1 MAAATSR
8 TVKAGQSAKTTKTGP
23 AAKSAATPA
32 PAGKSAKAASKTAAK
47 AAPSA
52 PPAKTA
58 SKAAA
63 KTAPKTAAAKSLAP
77 APASPSAAKSPAR
90 PSSAPAAAPSA
101 ARTNPPAGMPAGVP
115 AGPARPATGVRP
127 PVTPRP
133 AGTTG
138 LGSGDAS
145 QVARP
150 GLTPARPAVAPARP
164 GVAPGRPAVGQ
175 PRPVAPSA
183 VPSVRL
189 GIRVGTGKWS
199 YEPVPDWGR
208 GPGGVPE
215 FGTVS
220 GIACDSKDN
229 VYVFQRTI
237 EPCVLVFNPD
247 GSLLRKFGADTFR
260 NPHGIWIGPDAT
272 RRGEEVALL
281 TDRDLHQVVK
291 YTLEGRKLAT
301 WGAAY
306 REPGDAGQP
315 FNQPARATLG
325 PRGEMYVADGYGQYR
340 VHQFSPEG
348 ELAHSWGK
356 RGKGPGEFG
365 WPVHHALLDPR
376 GRLIVSDRGN
386 NRLQLFS
393 PRGKYQGEWT
403 DLDMPQDYVITRENE
418 IMLCEGSAK
427 RIAVLDLDGNVLA
440 RWGEGGSR
448 PGQFAASPHSL
459 WVDSRGDLYVGEVI
473 DPNRLTK
480 FVRR

>member
-1 MAAATSR
+1 M
-8 TVKAGQSAKTTKTGP
+8 
-23 AAKSAATPA
+23 
-32 PAGKSAKAASKTAAK
+32 
-47 AAPSA
+47 
-52 PPAKTA
+52 PP
-58 SKAAA
+58 
-63 KTAPKTAAAKSLAP
+63 
-77 APASPSAAKSPAR
+77 
-90 PSSAPAAAPSA
+90 
-101 ARTNPPAGMPAGVP
+101 GVP
-115 AGPARPATGVRP
+115 AGPARPITSARSPATRP
-127 PVTPRP
+127 VVPRTPGAPHTSASASASRP
-133 AGTTG
+133 A
-138 LGSGDAS
+138 
-145 QVARP
+145 
-150 GLTPARPAVAPARP
+150 
-164 GVAPGRPAVGQ
+164 
-175 PRPVAPSA
+175 APSA
-183 VPSVRL
+183 PPVPSVRL
-189 GIRVGTGKWS
+189 GARVGTGKWS
-199 YEPVPDWGR
+199 YEPIPDWGR
-208 GPGGVPE
+208 GAGGVPE

-220 GIACDSKDN
+220 GIACDAKDN
-229 VYVFQRTI
+229 VYVFQRSI
-237 EPCVLVFNPD
+237 EPCVLVFTSD
-247 GSLLRKFGADTFR
+247 GRLLRKFGGDTFR
-260 NPHGIWIGPDAT
+260 NPHGIWIGRDAT
-272 RRGEEVALL
+272 RGGEEIVLL

-356 RGKGPGEFG
+356 RGKGPSEFG

-393 PRGKYQGEWT
+393 PRGKYQGEWA
-403 DLDMPQDYVITRENE
+403 DIDMPQDYVITRDGE
-418 IMLCEGSAK
+418 IVLCEGGVK
-427 RIAVLDLDGNVLA
+427 RIAVVDLDGNVLA

-459 WVDSRGDLYVGEVI
+459 WADSRGDLYVGEVI